1 MYVALE
7 TGSSSLWRE
16 SYCQCFFRIEKHIV
30 NLYGLIIHGLI
41 RTFVWIAG
49 LKYLKLL
56 SEISRV
62 NFINLNAY
70 KFGQPAIL
78 ASKHCSLLT
87 GSRGVSVKR
96 GPDTCGWW
104 MRMGKCGKTPKK
116 VKRTKRRKRMA
127 EMNKQTKERNLS
139 FKSLSRVWALH
150 VQYALSI
157 VGTGYSGFFLN
168 SLNPVIPFINVTET
182 RTLRSSSLKP
192 RMLWCTSPL
201 STQPGYSVRNLQK
214 RKYFQGQQFENDE
227 FFQCLE
233 TKNCSIK
240 KQKGGT

>member
-1 MYVALE
+1 MTRVILVV
-7 TGSSSLWRE
+7 SL
-16 SYCQCFFRIEKHIV
+16 FLIEKHIV

-49 LKYLKLL
+49 LKYLKLS

-104 MRMGKCGKTPKK
+104 MRMGKCGWKNVDGKMRKDAKK
-116 VKRTKRRKRMA
+116 VKKRKRRKRMA
-127 EMNKQTKERNLS
+127 EMNKQTMERNLS
-139 FKSLSRVWALH
+139 FKSLSRDWGSSFTECVVNSWHRLLR
-150 VQYALSI
+150 VFSQ
-157 VGTGYSGFFLN
+157 FFEPLN
-168 SLNPVIPFINVTET
+168 SFH
-182 RTLRSSSLKP
+182 
-192 RMLWCTSPL
+192 
-201 STQPGYSVRNLQK
+201 
-214 RKYFQGQQFENDE
+214 
-227 FFQCLE
+227 
-233 TKNCSIK
+233 
-240 KQKGGT
+240 

>member
-1 MYVALE
+1 MARVILVV
-7 TGSSSLWRE
+7 
-16 SYCQCFFRIEKHIV
+16 CFFLIEKHIV

-49 LKYLKLL
+49 RKYLKLS

-87 GSRGVSVKR
+87 GSREVSVKR

-104 MRMGKCGKTPKK
+104 MRMGNADGKMWMEKCGKTPKK

-127 EMNKQTKERNLS
+127 EMNKQTMERNLS
-139 FKSLSRVWALH
+139 FKVLSHGWALH

-157 VGTGYSGFFLN
+157 VGTGYSCFFSQFFEPCN
-168 SLNPVIPFINVTET
+168 SFH
-182 RTLRSSSLKP
+182 
-192 RMLWCTSPL
+192 
-201 STQPGYSVRNLQK
+201 
-214 RKYFQGQQFENDE
+214 
-227 FFQCLE
+227 
-233 TKNCSIK
+233 
-240 KQKGGT
+240 